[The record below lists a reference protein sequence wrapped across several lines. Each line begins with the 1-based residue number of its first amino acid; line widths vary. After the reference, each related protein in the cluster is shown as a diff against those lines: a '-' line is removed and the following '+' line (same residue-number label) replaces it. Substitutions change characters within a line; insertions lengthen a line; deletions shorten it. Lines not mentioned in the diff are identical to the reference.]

1 MSLLSS
7 VISSF
12 LEKAMV
18 FSSKKLLFTICF
30 SISIILY
37 PLFTATAHDF
47 HTSITRLEYNAKDKT
62 FEVSIRLFTDD
73 FEKALSR
80 ANNGQKIVVRNND
93 KNDAI
98 VERYV
103 RQYFALLSP
112 QKQKKAYTYI
122 GKEQEGDATWIY
134 IEIPVSEAITGY
146 FIQNGLLIDTF
157 ADQTNLVNANY
168 LSQKK
173 SYLCKKDEVVH
184 LLEFQ
189 PSPR

>member
-1 MSLLSS
+1 MSLISS
-7 VISSF
+7 VIGSF
-12 LEKAMV
+12 LEKTMAV
-18 FSSKKLLFTICF
+18 SSKKLLTSICLSF
-30 SISIILY
+30 SIIHY
-37 PLFTATAHDF
+37 PLFIAEAHDF

-80 ANNGQKIVVRNND
+80 ANSGQKIVVRNND
-93 KNDAI
+93 KNDGL

-103 RQYFALLSP
+103 RQYFALISP

-122 GKEQEGDATWIY
+122 GKEQEGEATWIY

-146 FIQNGLLIDTF
+146 FVRNALLIDTF
-157 ADQTNLVNANY
+157 SDQTNLVNANY

-173 SYLCKKDEVVH
+173 SYLCKKDEAIH
-184 LLEFQ
+184 LLEF
-189 PSPR
+189 